1 MNPMTKVYAIVIGA
15 LLLVIALVAGGW
27 YISSLRSDVATAK
40 ANQVIAEGNVSTCA
54 SALKQAD
61 DATASALA
69 KAEAYRSQ
77 AQTIIDAAT
86 TQKGKNT
93 AAGTVFA
100 SKLTTSATTADCQ
113 SVLEAQLCPA
123 LSGY

>member
-1 MNPMTKVYAIVIGA
+1 MTKIYAYAIGA
-15 LLLVIALVAGGW
+15 LLAVIAVGATVW
-27 YISSLRSDVATAK
+27 YISSLRGDVASARS
-40 ANQVIAEGNVSTCA
+40 NQAIAEGNVSTCA

-61 DATASALA
+61 DATAEAQA
-69 KAEAYRSQ
+69 KAEAYRVQ
-77 AQTIIDAAT
+77 AQAIIDSAT

-100 SKLTTSATTADCQ
+100 TKLTTSAKTADCQ
-113 SVLEAQLCPA
+113 TVLEAQLCPA

>member
-1 MNPMTKVYAIVIGA
+1 MTKIYAYAIGA
-15 LLLVIALVAGGW
+15 LLLVIVLGAVVW
-27 YISSLRSDVATAK
+27 YITDLHGDVAAAK

-61 DATASALA
+61 EATASALA

-77 AQTIIDAAT
+77 AQAIIDTAT